1 VKKTL
6 KPSRKTGSKGGRSFS
21 VNEMA
26 EVLMTLPEIS
36 ESFTRADLELALDD
50 RGWINPMSQNSI
62 GEMDPASRK
71 ILVTRARMYWSRDPL
86 AHQAVR
92 LWTDYGIGDGVS
104 FNVAGKKKTATG
116 AKVPSGTNP
125 TQQKLNKFWKA
136 RTNRKLLSS
145 RGMQRLSRKLLV
157 DGEIFF
163 AIFGAPDAED
173 KKIRIIDP
181 LQVTDRIT
189 DPDDDEHVLCYR
201 RVLPSN
207 NKPLYYADW
216 TATEDDLAL
225 AQEQKDPQTGKTI
238 TLEEDVV
245 IYHLPFDDFGWR
257 GNGLLL
263 PALDWSREHRRFM
276 EARVAITQ
284 ALSKFAHKLTMK
296 GGQALLDQMK
306 RKLQSSQVERGGSEV
321 ERNPQTAAGGT
332 WLQNA
337 GLQLDQMPRATGA
350 GDAKQD
356 GDGLKLMVCAAT
368 NIMLHYF
375 GDPSTGNLATA
386 TAMELPMLKSFTAY
400 QRLWTDAIRDIFSIV
415 LNETEDEEPTVI
427 DIDLPPILKD
437 DLRNL
442 GQAITAIAAI
452 FPEIGVDEVLQ
463 AMMVALGL
471 NNVEDVM
478 DSIREKRDEL
488 AANEQKQQDAT
499 AKALALAG
507 KSKPGQGSAP
517 APLAPNLSTEA
528 AQQLTAALVKVA
540 EAIAA

>member
-1 VKKTL
+1 
-6 KPSRKTGSKGGRSFS
+6 
-21 VNEMA
+21 MA
-26 EVLMTLPEIS
+26 EALIGIPELA
-36 ESFTRADLELALDD
+36 EAFTRADLELALDD

-62 GEMDPASRK
+62 GEIDGATRK
-71 ILVTRARMYWSRDPL
+71 VLVKRARMYWSRDPL

-92 LWTDYGIGDGVS
+92 IWTDYGIGDGIS
-104 FNVAGKKKTATG
+104 FNVAGKNKTAKPGKSKT
-116 AKVPSGTNP
+116 AGTNP
-125 TQQKLNKFWKA
+125 IQQKLNKFWKA
-136 RTNRKLLSS
+136 RANRTLLSS
-145 RGMQRLSRKLLV
+145 RGMQKLSRRLLV

-163 AIFGAPDAED
+163 AIFGEPDAED
-173 KKIRIIDP
+173 KIIRTIDP
-181 LQVTDRIT
+181 IQITDRIT
-189 DPDDDEHVLCYR
+189 DPDDDEHVLAYR
-201 RVLPSN
+201 RVLASSN
-207 NKPLYYADW
+207 KVLYFADW
-216 TATEDDLAL
+216 TATEEDKAL
-225 AQEQKDPQTGKTI
+225 AQEQKDPETGKTI

-245 IYHLPFDDFGWR
+245 VYHLPFDDFGWR

-284 ALSKFAHKLTMK
+284 ALSKFAHKLTIK
-296 GGQALLDQMK
+296 GGQALLDQLKK
-306 RKLQSSQVERGGSEV
+306 RVQSSHVETGGTQLEK
-321 ERNPQTAAGGT
+321 NPQGAPGST
-332 WLQNA
+332 WFQNA
-337 GLQLDQMPRATGA
+337 GANLEQMPRATGA

-400 QRLWTDAIRDIFSIV
+400 QRLWTDAIRDVFSIV
-415 LNETEDEEPTVI
+415 LNEQPEDEPAVI

-442 GQAITAIAAI
+442 GQAITAIGAL

-463 AMMVALGL
+463 AMLVALGI

-478 DSIREKRDEL
+478 DSIREKREEL
-488 AANEQKQQDAT
+488 AADDAKRQAVL
-499 AKALALAG
+499 AKAAAAAG
-507 KSKPGQGSAP
+507 KQGA

-528 AQQLTAALVKVA
+528 AQHLTAALLKVS
-540 EAIAA
+540 EALAA